1 MNKGVGIGIGV
12 AVVVIAAISGFY
24 ILDNSD
30 VGISS
35 KAKDL
40 SSLPSNVVEEPQT
53 NTENQI
59 YEINTKC
66 ELMYLHL
73 TQVENNGGALPID
86 VKYVQDIIDQ
96 KKAETE
102 EKVEN
107 LDMSSMS
114 RADQEKIVLEM
125 WDELKEIPVNHTM
138 EYNSIDPKLRSF
150 VYNMV
155 HYQEKEEELVEFYD
169 MTPEDY
175 KEDLECGKKL
185 HETHS
190 GTLYDFA
197 VTVHGKSFAD
207 ERENT
212 LQQILNN

>member
-24 ILDNSD
+24 ILDNSE
-30 VGISS
+30 VGVSS
-35 KAKDL
+35 KVKDL
-40 SSLPSNVVEEPQT
+40 SSLPSNVIDDPQT
-53 NTENQI
+53 DVENQI
-59 YEINTKC
+59 YEITTKC

-73 TQVENNGGALPID
+73 TQVQNNGGALPVD
-86 VKYVQDIIDQ
+86 VKYVQGLIDQ

-114 RADQEKIVLEM
+114 RADQEKVVLEM
-125 WDELKEIPVNHTM
+125 WDELKEIPVNHAM

-175 KEDLECGKKL
+175 EEDLECGKKL
-185 HETHS
+185 HDEHS
-190 GTLYDFA
+190 DTLYDFA
-197 VTVHGKSFAD
+197 KTVHGKSFAD
-207 ERENT
+207 ERET
-212 LQQILNN
+212 AIQQILND

>member
-12 AVVVIAAISGFY
+12 SVVVVAVISGLF

-30 VGISS
+30 VGVSS
-35 KAKDL
+35 KVKDM
-40 SSLPSNVVEEPQT
+40 SSLPSNIIDKPQT
-53 NTENQI
+53 NVDNQI

-66 ELMYLHL
+66 ELMNLHL
-73 TQVENNGGALPID
+73 TQVANNGGALPID
-86 VKYVQDIIDQ
+86 VKYVQDVIDQ

-155 HYQEKEEELVEFYD
+155 NYQEKEEELVEFYD

-175 KEDLECGKKL
+175 EEDLECGKKL
-185 HETHS
+185 HKEHS
-190 GTLYDFA
+190 DTLYEFA

-207 ERENT
+207 ERQT
-212 LQQILNN
+212 TIQQILYK